1 MNYRKTNEHK
11 RLNFLVGSPLT
22 YHIFAIYIIYI
33 LGVGV
38 SYIIHIYNLLSRTF
52 QVGWEMYLHDTI
64 TLCQDHIRDSNCE
77 EADDMLLSTPAAP
90 IAAKKDRNS

>member
-1 MNYRKTNEHK
+1 
-11 RLNFLVGSPLT
+11 
-22 YHIFAIYIIYI
+22 
-33 LGVGV
+33 
-38 SYIIHIYNLLSRTF
+38 
-52 QVGWEMYLHDTI
+52 MYLHDTI